1 MNETLKRALSG
12 VVYVAIMWL
21 GTSYSEATFSLLF
34 AVLGVISIYEM
45 WKLRKGKTKVLAFL
59 YVLIPFFII
68 QLFGMTEHDY
78 PNSPFDPSHI
88 LFMFVL
94 TWTFDTFAYLF
105 GVRFG
110 KTKIM
115 PSVSPKKS
123 WEGFVG
129 GFIFTIIS
137 AYLMVSYFP
146 SIELN
151 LLTNKYAFW
160 LVSTFSFPSIE
171 LNQAIGIS
179 LFLPFTATL
188 GDFIESYYKRQA
200 GVKDS
205 GDFIPGHGGM
215 LDRMDAFMITI
226 PVLYIYLHII

>member
-12 VVYVAIMWL
+12 FFYVLIMWF
-21 GTSYSEATFSLLF
+21 GTSFSELSFQILF
-34 AVLGVISIYEM
+34 LVLGLVSIYEM
-45 WKLRKGKTKVLAFL
+45 WKLRKGKSKVYAFV
-59 YVLIPFFII
+59 YVLLPFFLIHF
-68 QLFGMTEHDY
+68 FGKIEIL
-78 PNSPFDPSHI
+78 NFNFVFDPSLI
-88 LFMFVL
+88 LLMFIL

-123 WEGFVG
+123 WEGFAG
-129 GFIFTIIS
+129 GFIFTVLASFITTH
-137 AYLMVSYFP
+137 YFLEVDN
-146 SIELN
+146 SIAL
-151 LLTNKYAFW
+151 AM
-160 LVSTFSFPSIE
+160 
-171 LNQAIGIS
+171 S

-188 GDFIESYYKRQA
+188 GDFTESYFKRQA

-205 GDFIPGHGGM
+205 GNFIPGHGGM

-226 PVLYIYLHII
+226 PVLYIYLNII

>member
-12 VVYVAIMWL
+12 FVYVLIMWF
-21 GTSYSEATFSLLF
+21 GTSFSELSFQILF
-34 AVLGVISIYEM
+34 LVLGLVSIYEM
-45 WKLRKGKTKVLAFL
+45 WKLRKGKSKVYAFV
-59 YVLIPFFII
+59 YVLLPFFLIHF
-68 QLFGMTEHDY
+68 FGKIESLNF
-78 PNSPFDPSHI
+78 NSVFDPSLI
-88 LFMFVL
+88 LLMFIL

-123 WEGFVG
+123 WEGFAG
-129 GFIFTIIS
+129 GFVFTVLASFITTH
-137 AYLMVSYFP
+137 YFLKVDN
-146 SIELN
+146 SIAL
-151 LLTNKYAFW
+151 AM
-160 LVSTFSFPSIE
+160 
-171 LNQAIGIS
+171 S

-188 GDFIESYYKRQA
+188 GDFTESYYKRKA

-205 GDFIPGHGGM
+205 GNFIPGHGGM

-226 PVLYIYLHII
+226 PVLYIYLNII

>member
-34 AVLGVISIYEM
+34 AVLGVISIYEI

-68 QLFGMTEHDY
+68 QFFGMTDHDY

-137 AYLMVSYFP
+137 AYLTVCYFP

-151 LLTNKYAFW
+151 H
-160 LVSTFSFPSIE
+160 
-171 LNQAIGIS
+171 AIVIS

-188 GDFIESYYKRQA
+188 GDFIESHYKRQA

-205 GDFIPGHGGM
+205 GNFIPGHGGM

>member
-34 AVLGVISIYEM
+34 AVLGIVSIYEM

-68 QLFGMTEHDY
+68 QLFGMTDHDY

-137 AYLMVSYFP
+137 AYLTVSYLP

-151 LLTNKYAFW
+151 H
-160 LVSTFSFPSIE
+160 
-171 LNQAIGIS
+171 AIVIS

-188 GDFIESYYKRQA
+188 GDFIESHYKRQA

>member
-34 AVLGVISIYEM
+34 AVLGIVSIYEM

-68 QLFGMTEHDY
+68 QLFGITDHDY

-137 AYLMVSYFP
+137 AYLTVSYLP

-151 LLTNKYAFW
+151 H
-160 LVSTFSFPSIE
+160 
-171 LNQAIGIS
+171 AIVIS

-188 GDFIESYYKRQA
+188 GDFIESHYKRQA

>member
-12 VVYVAIMWL
+12 AVYVAIMWL

-34 AVLGVISIYEM
+34 AVLGIVSIYEM

-68 QLFGMTEHDY
+68 QLFGMTDHDY
-78 PNSPFDPSHI
+78 PNSPFDPSLI
-88 LFMFVL
+88 LLMFVL

-137 AYLMVSYFP
+137 AYLTVSYLP

-151 LLTNKYAFW
+151 H
-160 LVSTFSFPSIE
+160 
-171 LNQAIGIS
+171 AIVIS

-188 GDFIESYYKRQA
+188 GDFIESHYKRQA

-205 GDFIPGHGGM
+205 GNFIPGHGGM

>member
-12 VVYVAIMWL
+12 FVYVLIMWF
-21 GTSYSEATFSLLF
+21 GTSFSELSFQILF
-34 AVLGVISIYEM
+34 LVLGLVSIYEM
-45 WKLRKGKTKVLAFL
+45 WKLRKGKSKVYAFV
-59 YVLIPFFII
+59 YVLLPFFLIHF
-68 QLFGMTEHDY
+68 FGKIESLNF
-78 PNSPFDPSHI
+78 NSVFDPSLI
-88 LFMFVL
+88 LLMFIL

-123 WEGFVG
+123 WEGFAG
-129 GFIFTIIS
+129 GFIFTVIASFITTH
-137 AYLMVSYFP
+137 YFLEVDN
-146 SIELN
+146 SIAL
-151 LLTNKYAFW
+151 AM
-160 LVSTFSFPSIE
+160 
-171 LNQAIGIS
+171 S

-188 GDFIESYYKRQA
+188 GDFTESYYKRQA

-205 GDFIPGHGGM
+205 GNFIPGHGGM

-226 PVLYIYLHII
+226 PVLYIYLNII

>member
-12 VVYVAIMWL
+12 FFYVLIMWF
-21 GTSYSEATFSLLF
+21 GTSFSELSFQILF
-34 AVLGVISIYEM
+34 LVLGLVSIYEM
-45 WKLRKGKTKVLAFL
+45 WKLRKGKSKVYAFV
-59 YVLIPFFII
+59 YVLLPFFLIHF
-68 QLFGMTEHDY
+68 FGKIEILNF
-78 PNSPFDPSHI
+78 NSVFDPSLI
-88 LFMFVL
+88 LLMFIL

-123 WEGFVG
+123 WEGFAG
-129 GFIFTIIS
+129 GFIFTVLASFITTH
-137 AYLMVSYFP
+137 YFLEVDN
-146 SIELN
+146 SIAL
-151 LLTNKYAFW
+151 AM
-160 LVSTFSFPSIE
+160 
-171 LNQAIGIS
+171 S

-188 GDFIESYYKRQA
+188 GDFTESYYKRKA

-205 GDFIPGHGGM
+205 GNFIPGHGGM

-226 PVLYIYLHII
+226 PVLYIYLNII

>member
-12 VVYVAIMWL
+12 FVYVLIMWF
-21 GTSYSEATFSLLF
+21 GTSFSELSFQILF
-34 AVLGVISIYEM
+34 LVLGLVSIYEM
-45 WKLRKGKTKVLAFL
+45 WKLRKGKSKVYAFV
-59 YVLIPFFII
+59 YVLLPFFLIHF
-68 QLFGMTEHDY
+68 FGKIDSLNF
-78 PNSPFDPSHI
+78 NSVFDPSLI
-88 LFMFVL
+88 LLMFIL

-123 WEGFVG
+123 WEGFAG
-129 GFIFTIIS
+129 GFIFTVIASFITTH
-137 AYLMVSYFP
+137 YFLEVDN
-146 SIELN
+146 SIAL
-151 LLTNKYAFW
+151 AM
-160 LVSTFSFPSIE
+160 
-171 LNQAIGIS
+171 S

-188 GDFIESYYKRQA
+188 GDFTESYFKRKA

-205 GDFIPGHGGM
+205 GNFIPGHGGM

-226 PVLYIYLHII
+226 PVLYIYLNII

>member
-68 QLFGMTEHDY
+68 QLFGITDHDY

-137 AYLMVSYFP
+137 AYLTVSYFP

-151 LLTNKYAFW
+151 H
-160 LVSTFSFPSIE
+160 
-171 LNQAIGIS
+171 AIVIS

-188 GDFIESYYKRQA
+188 GDFIESHYKRQA

-205 GDFIPGHGGM
+205 GNFIPGHGGM

>member
-12 VVYVAIMWL
+12 FVYVLIMWF
-21 GTSYSEATFSLLF
+21 GTSFSELSFQILF
-34 AVLGVISIYEM
+34 LVLGLVSIYEM
-45 WKLRKGKTKVLAFL
+45 WKLRKGKSKVYAFV
-59 YVLIPFFII
+59 YVLLPFFLIHF
-68 QLFGMTEHDY
+68 FGKIEILNF
-78 PNSPFDPSHI
+78 NSVFDPSLI
-88 LFMFVL
+88 LLMFIL

-123 WEGFVG
+123 WEGFAG
-129 GFIFTIIS
+129 GFIFTVLASFITTH
-137 AYLMVSYFP
+137 YFLEVDN
-146 SIELN
+146 SIAL
-151 LLTNKYAFW
+151 AM
-160 LVSTFSFPSIE
+160 
-171 LNQAIGIS
+171 S

-188 GDFIESYYKRQA
+188 GDFTESYYKRQA

-205 GDFIPGHGGM
+205 GNFIPGHGGM

-226 PVLYIYLHII
+226 PVLYIYLNII